1 MGATPPDPPPPREPT
16 SDAPRAAAANAAGR
30 EAVKPVVPAWRRRTR
45 GEVRWPVLVAIGA
58 AIALQVSLPDGL
70 TAQPRFLLPGIEAL
84 LLVVL
89 LVLNPRHIVRAS
101 GPLRVAGLSLIALV
115 SIGNAVAAAQLVDL
129 LVTGGL
135 GQTGGELLW
144 AGGSVFLTNILV
156 FALWYWELD
165 RGGPAMRASGVRQ
178 FPDFLFSQMATPHVS
193 DPHWEP
199 RFADYLYV
207 SFTNAATWG
216 PADTVPL
223 TRWAKLIMMLQ
234 SAISLV
240 TVALVVARAVNI
252 LG

>member
-1 MGATPPDPPPPREPT
+1 MGATPPDPPPPRSSPSEHT
-16 SDAPRAAAANAAGR
+16 DG
-30 EAVKPVVPAWRRRTR
+30 KPAVPAWRRRTR
-45 GEVRWPVLVAIGA
+45 GEVRWPVLAAIGV
-58 AIALQVSLPDGL
+58 AIALQVSLPEDL
-70 TAQPRFLLPGIEAL
+70 TPQPRYLLPGVEAL
-84 LLVVL
+84 LLMVL

-101 GPLRVAGLSLIALV
+101 GPLRIAGLILIALV
-115 SIGNAVAAAQLVDL
+115 SLGNGVAAAQLVDQ

-135 GQTGGELLW
+135 GPTGAGLLW

-165 RGGPAMRASGVRQ
+165 RGGPAMRALGDRQ
-178 FPDFLFSQMATPHVS
+178 FPDFLFPQMATPHIA

-199 RFADYLYV
+199 RFADYLYL
-207 SFTNAATWG
+207 SSTNAATWG
-216 PADTVPL
+216 PADTLPL
-223 TRWAKLIMMLQ
+223 TRWAKLIMALQ